1 MPDLRPREI
10 LFESLMTK
18 NFGTVSLNED
28 DGVSVRDTAGDVM
41 LAGYLIV
48 FKKSLRLRVLDW

>member
-1 MPDLRPREI
+1 
-10 LFESLMTK
+10 MTK